1 MNGTDSQ
8 YSFIPFKPAQ
18 GLFPGYARIA
28 VVLTSSIQALIKSPQ
43 QYERSY
49 HKRQLTVF
57 AYYFLFILVYFSIYD
72 SIN

>member
-1 MNGTDSQ
+1 MNGTDSN
-8 YSFIPFKPAQ
+8 YTLIPFRPDQ

-28 VVLTSSIQALIKSPQ
+28 VVLSSSIQALVKTPQ

-49 HKRQLTVF
+49 HQRKLNVRSFVSHSK
-57 AYYFLFILVYFSIYD
+57 IVRISVNG